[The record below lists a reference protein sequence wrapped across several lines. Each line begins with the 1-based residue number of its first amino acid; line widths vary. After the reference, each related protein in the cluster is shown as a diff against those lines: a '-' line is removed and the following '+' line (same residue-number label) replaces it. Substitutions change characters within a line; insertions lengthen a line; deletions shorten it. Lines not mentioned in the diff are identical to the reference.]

1 MILLGAP
8 GAGKGTQAKLIC
20 EKYNIPHLSTG
31 DIFRMNISTKTSLG
45 VEAKKYIDKGQLV
58 PDALTIQVIEDRL
71 MGEDCKNGFLL
82 DGFPRTVFQA
92 EELGKFLHNIHSSLD
107 VALLIHVPNEYIIER
122 NVGRRI
128 CSSCGVS
135 YHVKFNPPKE
145 LGSCDLCGGKLIQR
159 NDDNEE
165 TVKERLNV
173 YTNQTLPLIDYY
185 KTNHS
190 LSIVDGRDDIQT
202 VANNIFTILDNSFI
216 MA

>member
-1 MILLGAP
+1 MRIILLGAP

-20 EKYNIPHLSTG
+20 EKYKIPHLSTG
-31 DIFRMNISTKTSLG
+31 DIFRMNISTKTALG

-58 PDALTIQVIEDRL
+58 PDALTIQIVKDRL
-71 MGEDCKNGFLL
+71 IETDCKDGFLL

-92 EELGKFLHNIHSSLD
+92 EELSKFLKSINSELD
-107 VALLIHVPNEYIIER
+107 VVLLIDVPKEYIIER

-135 YHVKFNPPKE
+135 YHIKFNPPEK
-145 LGSCDLCGGKLIQR
+145 LGSCDFCGGRLIQR

-173 YTNQTLPLIDYY
+173 YTNQTHPLIDYY
-185 KTNHS
+185 KINHS
-190 LSIVDGRDDIQT
+190 LCTVDGRDDINT
-202 VANNIFTILDNSFI
+202 VSKNITKLLDN
-216 MA
+216 

>member
-1 MILLGAP
+1 MRMILLGAP

-31 DIFRMNISTKTSLG
+31 DIFRMNISTKTPLG

-58 PDALTIQVIEDRL
+58 PDSLTIQVVKDRL
-71 MGEDCKNGFLL
+71 VEEDCRNGFLL

-92 EELGKFLHNIHSSLD
+92 EELSKFLESSNRRLD
-107 VALLIHVPNEYIIER
+107 VVLLIDVPNEFIIER
-122 NVGRRI
+122 NIGRRI

-135 YHVKFNPPKE
+135 YHIKFHPSKE
-145 LGSCDLCGGKLIQR
+145 SGSCDVCGGRLIQR

-173 YTNQTLPLIDYY
+173 YTNQTHPLIDYY
-185 KTNHS
+185 QTNHT
-190 LSIVDGRDDIQT
+190 LSMVDGRDDILT
-202 VANNIFTILDNSFI
+202 VSKNISTILDH
-216 MA
+216 

>member
-20 EKYNIPHLSTG
+20 EKYSIPHLSTG
-31 DIFRMNISTKTSLG
+31 DIFRMNISTKTPLG

-58 PDALTIQVIEDRL
+58 PDALTIQVVKDRL
-71 MGEDCKNGFLL
+71 LVNDCKDGFLL

-92 EELGKFLHNIHSSLD
+92 EELGKFLESINSPLD
-107 VALLIHVPNEYIIER
+107 VVLLIDVPKEFIIER

-128 CSSCGVS
+128 CSACGVS

-145 LGSCDLCGGKLIQR
+145 LGSCDFCGGRLIQR

-173 YTNQTLPLIDYY
+173 YTNQTHPLIDYY
-185 KTNHS
+185 SSNHS
-190 LSIVDGRDDIQT
+190 LSTVDGRDDIFT
-202 VANNIFTILDNSFI
+202 VSKNILAALET
-216 MA
+216 